1 MKKLLAL
8 LLVLVMVVAL
18 VACGGNGNETEAPT
32 NNSQPASDATED
44 TGNSDTPV
52 GTDLKV
58 AVFYYTYSDTYI
70 SSVRTALDAQLD
82 ALDVTYQD
90 FDSNGN
96 QTTQNEAIQT
106 AIADG
111 YNLLIVNMVTS
122 GSPDVANEIISMA
135 NGTPVIF
142 FNRAIEADGNEG
154 TVLNA
159 NATISFIGT
168 DAPEAGHLQGK
179 MSANICWPT
188 GTPLI
193 STATARSATR
203 CSRATRPT
211 LRPSTA
217 PSSVLRMP
225 TRF

>member
-1 MKKLLAL
+1 MTMKKLLAL

-18 VACGGNGNETEAPT
+18 VACGGNDNETEAPT
-32 NNSQPASDATED
+32 DASQPASDATENND
-44 TGNSDTPV
+44 NTDNSDTPV

-82 ALDVTYQD
+82 ALGVTYQD

-122 GSPDVANEIISMA
+122 GSSDTAKGIMELAGDEV
-135 NGTPVIF
+135 
-142 FNRAIEADGNEG
+142 REA
-154 TVLNA
+154 
-159 NATISFIGT
+159 
-168 DAPEAGHLQGK
+168 K
-179 MSANICWPT
+179 
-188 GTPLI
+188 
-193 STATARSATR
+193 RS
-203 CSRATRPT
+203 
-211 LRPSTA
+211 
-217 PSSVLRMP
+217 
-225 TRF
+225 